1 MATTTFLKINELG
14 LVTEVTGS
22 QEIVIYDT
30 DTLETLRLNTILL
43 RSFVANTS
51 MEALNVAN
59 LSLVIANT
67 ANTVAKN
74 ANNVITN
81 ALITTNNALTIV
93 NTINV
98 IATSANSTANS
109 AKTIAISA
117 FNTVN
122 IAINS
127 ANGIFANLAMTTANN
142 ANTKANL
149 SLELSILSYNTA
161 NSANATANLALT
173 IGTNAYNRANTA
185 NATANLAL
193 ITGTNA
199 YNTAN
204 TANAMANFANSWTSS
219 SFTGPIYGGFVP
231 KNATINYGIKSTS
244 DNTVSIFTSDQNKLH
259 IDSSGNVGIGYTS
272 TAYKLAVDGNGY
284 FSNSIFSNYILVNPQ
299 TTNYSLET
307 TDSGKLITMDSG
319 SNLLVTINSVKN
331 FPIGFRCIVMRLGT
345 GSVSIG
351 NTGSSY
357 WKSRSGAN
365 SILDQYGSAS
375 IIHVSTNQFIID
387 GDI

>member
-185 NATANLAL
+185 KATANLAL

>member
-1 MATTTFLKINELG
+1 MTTTTFLKINELG
-14 LVTEVTGS
+14 LVTEVTET

-43 RSFVANTS
+43 RSYVANTS

-59 LSLVIANT
+59 LSLIIANT

-74 ANNVITN
+74 ANTDITN
-81 ALITTNNALTIV
+81 ALIITNNTLTIV

-109 AKTIAISA
+109 AKTIAIAA

-149 SLELSILSYNTA
+149 SLELSILAYNTA
-161 NSANATANLALT
+161 NSANATSISTISVAN
-173 IGTNAYNRANTA
+173 NASNRANTA

-193 ITGTNA
+193 TTGTNA

-204 TANAMANFANSWTSS
+204 VANAMANYANSWTSS
-219 SFTGPIYGGFVP
+219 SFTGSIYGGFVP
-231 KNATINYGIKSTS
+231 KNATINYGIKSIS

-272 TAYKLAVDGNGY
+272 TTYKLAVDGSGY

-319 SNLLVTINSVKN
+319 SNLLVTINSAKN
-331 FPIGFRCIVMRLGT
+331 FPIGFRCIIMRLGT

-365 SILDQYGSAS
+365 SILNQYGSAS